1 MASLFHNRWWIVF
14 ATICGLVVGAGP
26 INVFT
31 FGVFLKP
38 ITEDLGLS
46 RGAVSAAL
54 TFHAAIAAI
63 VLPIIGWLVDRWG
76 ARRIMLPGLFLYA
89 LATASYALI
98 QASPLLLTFLIF
110 AFTGLVGGVQS
121 PIPYA
126 AVIAQRFDRRR
137 GLAHGIGTAGVG
149 LGVALMPQLAALL
162 IDAFGWRLA
171 YVGLAVAVLVVAFPP
186 VAMFLRDPPGFA
198 RVQRLREPADTGA
211 AVPGVAAG
219 EALRS
224 WLFWGLATAFFLDV
238 IAING
243 TLTHIVPLL
252 TDRGVPRQIAT
263 AALSG
268 TGFALIFG
276 RVLSGWCLDRFW
288 GPYVAIVFFVL
299 PMTGIAI
306 LISGTGGFAPFLGA
320 IACGL
325 GIGAEIDL
333 MAFFTSRYF
342 GLRDYAKLYGTMFGI
357 FALGVGI
364 GPALSGASFDRFHSY
379 TPAFALFVILLAM
392 GCLVFLRLGTYP
404 FPALREAVS
413 GAAEKMPA

>member
-1 MASLFHNRWWIVF
+1 MIKNILLVHGGFVDGSGWQGVYKILSAEGFNVRIVQNPTLSLADDV
-14 ATICGLVVGAGP
+14 
-26 INVFT
+26 
-31 FGVFLKP
+31 
-38 ITEDLGLS
+38 
-46 RGAVSAAL
+46 AV
-54 TFHAAIAAI
+54 TKRAIAAADGPVI
-63 VLPIIGWLVDRWG
+63 LVGHSYGGAVVSEAGTDPKVKGVVYIAAFAPDQGESVSSLIANPAPGAPVPPILPPQDGF
-76 ARRIMLPGLFLYA
+76 LFLDRTKFA
-89 LATASYALI
+89 AS
-98 QASPLLLTFLIF
+98 F
-110 AFTGLVGGVQS
+110 AADVE
-121 PIPYA
+121 P
-126 AVIAQRFDRRR
+126 
-137 GLAHGIGTAGVG
+137 
-149 LGVALMPQLAALL
+149 ALMPQVAALL
-162 IDAFGWRLA
+162 IDTFGWRLA

-186 VAMFLRDPPGFA
+186 VALFLRDPPGFA

-342 GLRDYAKLYGTMFGI
+342 GLRDYARLYGTMFGI

-379 TPAFALFVILLAM
+379 TPAFALFVILLAI
-392 GCLVFLRLGTYP
+392 GCLVFLRLGPYP
-404 FPALREAVS
+404 FPALGEAVF

>member
-1 MASLFHNRWWIVF
+1 
-14 ATICGLVVGAGP
+14 
-26 INVFT
+26 
-31 FGVFLKP
+31 
-38 ITEDLGLS
+38 
-46 RGAVSAAL
+46 
-54 TFHAAIAAI
+54 
-63 VLPIIGWLVDRWG
+63 
-76 ARRIMLPGLFLYA
+76 
-89 LATASYALI
+89 
-98 QASPLLLTFLIF
+98 
-110 AFTGLVGGVQS
+110 
-121 PIPYA
+121 
-126 AVIAQRFDRRR
+126 
-137 GLAHGIGTAGVG
+137 
-149 LGVALMPQLAALL
+149 VALMPQVAALL
-162 IDAFGWRLA
+162 IDTFGWRLA

-186 VAMFLRDPPGFA
+186 VVLFLREPPGFAA

-224 WLFWGLATAFFLDV
+224 WLFWSLAIAFFLDV

-252 TDRGVPRQIAT
+252 TDRGVPRNIAT

-299 PMTGIAI
+299 PMIGIAI

-379 TPAFALFVILLAM
+379 TPAFALFVIMLAT
-392 GCLVFLRLGTYP
+392 GCLVFLRLGSYP
-404 FPALREAVS
+404 FPALGEAVS